1 MQFQFDPGRAD
12 NRQLEGFVESRLRPR
27 WDMVKRLENSSRV
40 RKKKPVGPDRARK
53 KSPPAPKRRWWV
65 TALRRMA
72 VTFIWI
78 MIGVGGLVAWYGY
91 DLPDLEKLETPSRRP
106 SITLLAADQSIL
118 ATYGDLH
125 AGAVKFDDVPPYLIQ
140 AIVATEDRRF
150 FDHSGIDVVGII
162 RAAFANLL
170 AGGIRQGGSTLT
182 QQLAKNLFLTP
193 ERSLKRKIQELLLA
207 FWMEAR
213 FSKKQ
218 IFSIYLNRV
227 YLGAGTYG
235 VAAAARHYFGLPA
248 RALSLRQA
256 TVIAGL
262 LKAPSRYSP
271 FRGLKAATQ
280 RSDQV
285 LDNMVAAG
293 FLDIADAKIA
303 SRAPLLLVPRGAGK
317 SARYF
322 SDWLLDR
329 AAGFVGHSDR
339 DLIVRTTL
347 SPRLQRIGENQLS
360 RTLRNSGRRLDVRQG
375 ALVSLAPDGAILAMV
390 GGQSYAASQFN
401 RVTQALRQPG
411 SAFKLFVYL
420 AGLESGMTPD
430 SAVMDTPVV
439 VDGWRPRNYDGKYRG
454 SVSLRA
460 ALAQSLNVAAVRIS
474 EQVGRRKVVSAAERL
489 GITARLKAHP
499 SVALGVSDVSLMELT
514 GAYAVLTNRGYP
526 AWPYGITEIRDGG
539 GSLLY
544 RRGGSGANRL
554 VEPRIVAGLQS
565 MLSEVIQSGTGR
577 AARIRRPAAGKT
589 GTSQDFRDAW
599 FIGFSAELVTGVW
612 LGNDDST
619 PMKKVTGGGLP
630 ARLWR
635 GFMTEA
641 LEGSPARQLR
651 AD

>member
-1 MQFQFDPGRAD
+1 MAKRPDKTLRARRD
-12 NRQLEGFVESRLRPR
+12 SPA
-27 WDMVKRLENSSRV
+27 KP
-40 RKKKPVGPDRARK
+40 KKPAK
-53 KSPPAPKRRWWV
+53 KPPPAPQRRWWV

-72 VTFIWI
+72 VVFIWG

-106 SITLLAADQSIL
+106 SITLLAADRSVL

-125 AGAVKFDDVPPYLIQ
+125 AGVVKFDDVPPYLIQ

-150 FDHSGIDVVGII
+150 FEHSGIDVIGII
-162 RAAFANLL
+162 RAAFTNLW
-170 AGGIRQGGSTLT
+170 AGAIRQGGSTLT

-235 VAAAARHYFGLPA
+235 VATAAQHYFGRPA
-248 RALSLRQA
+248 RDLTLRQA

-271 FRGLKAATQ
+271 FSDRNAAVRRGN
-280 RSDQV
+280 QV
-285 LDNMVAAG
+285 IANMVAAG
-293 FLDIADAKIA
+293 FLDLADARTA
-303 SRAPLLLVPRGAGK
+303 LGAPLQLVERGTGNG
-317 SARYF
+317 ARYF

-329 AAGFVGHSDR
+329 AAGFVGHGDR
-339 DLIVRTTL
+339 DLIVGTTL
-347 SPRLQRIGENQLS
+347 SPRLQGIGENQLS
-360 RTLRNSGRRLDVRQG
+360 RILAAGRRLNVRQG
-375 ALVSLAPDGAILAMV
+375 ALVALAPDGAIRAMV
-390 GGQSYAASQFN
+390 GGRSYATSQFN
-401 RVTQALRQPG
+401 RVTQAVRQPG

-430 SAVMDTPVV
+430 AVVMDTPVTI
-439 VDGWRPRNYDGKYRG
+439 DGWRPRNYDGKYRG
-454 SVSLRA
+454 RVKLRE
-460 ALAQSLNVAAVRIS
+460 ALAQSLNAAAVRIS
-474 EQVGRRKVVSAAERL
+474 EHVGRRKVVAAAERL
-489 GITARLKAHP
+489 GITSPLKAHP
-499 SVALGVSDVSLMELT
+499 SVALGASEVSLLELT
-514 GAYAVLTNRGYP
+514 GAYAVLANRGYP
-526 AWPYGITEIRDGG
+526 AWPYGITEIHDGAG
-539 GSLLY
+539 RLLY

-554 VEPRIVAGLQS
+554 VEPRIVASLQS
-565 MLSEVIQSGTGR
+565 MLSDVIQSGTGR
-577 AARIRRPAAGKT
+577 AARLARPAAGKT

-599 FIGFSAELVTGVW
+599 FVGFSAELVTGVW
-612 LGNDDST
+612 LGNDEAT

-635 GFMTEA
+635 GFMTDA
-641 LEGSPARQLR
+641 LKDAPARPLR

>member
-1 MQFQFDPGRAD
+1 
-12 NRQLEGFVESRLRPR
+12 V
-27 WDMVKRLENSSRV
+27 
-40 RKKKPVGPDRARK
+40 
-53 KSPPAPKRRWWV
+53 
-65 TALRRMA
+65 
-72 VTFIWI
+72 
-78 MIGVGGLVAWYGY
+78 
-91 DLPDLEKLETPSRRP
+91 
-106 SITLLAADQSIL
+106 L

-150 FDHSGIDVVGII
+150 FDHSGIDVIGIV
-162 RAAFANLL
+162 RAAFANLW
-170 AGGIRQGGSTLT
+170 AGAIRQGGSTLT

-235 VAAAARHYFGLPA
+235 VAAAARHYFGRPA

-271 FRGLKAATQ
+271 FRDPKAAVA
-280 RSDQV
+280 RGNQV
-285 LDNMVAAG
+285 IANMVAAD
-293 FLDIADAKIA
+293 FLDLADARIA
-303 SRAPLLLVPRGAGK
+303 SRAPLHLVKRGTG
-317 SARYF
+317 SGARYF

-339 DLIVRTTL
+339 DLIVLTTL
-347 SPRLQRIGENQLS
+347 SPFLQRIGEIQLS
-360 RTLRNSGRRLDVRQG
+360 RTLTAGRRLNVRQG
-375 ALVSLAPDGAILAMV
+375 AVVALAPDGAIRAMV
-390 GGQSYAASQFN
+390 GGRSYMESQFN
-401 RVTQALRQPG
+401 RATQALRQPG

-430 SAVMDTPVV
+430 EAVMDTPVT
-439 VDGWRPRNYDGKYRG
+439 VDGWRPRNYDGNYLGRVK
-454 SVSLRA
+454 LRD
-460 ALAQSLNVAAVRIS
+460 ALARSLNAAAVRVS
-474 EQVGRRKVVSAAERL
+474 ERVGRRKVVAAAKRL
-489 GITARLKAHP
+489 GITAPLKAHP
-499 SVALGVSDVSLMELT
+499 SVALGASEVSLMELT
-514 GAYAVLTNRGYP
+514 GAYAVLANRGYP
-526 AWPYGITEIRDGG
+526 VWPYGIVEIRDGAG
-539 GSLLY
+539 TLLY

-565 MLSEVIQSGTGR
+565 MLSDVIRTGTGR
-577 AARIRRPAAGKT
+577 AARLTRPAAGKT

-599 FIGFSAELVTGVW
+599 FIGFSTELVTGVW
-612 LGNDDST
+612 LGNDEST

-635 GFMTEA
+635 SFMTDA
-641 LEGSPARQLR
+641 LKGSPARPLR
-651 AD
+651 AN